1 MSWLFTR
8 FIALL
13 YMKSDQIDYEKRHY
27 LGLRD
32 LLFERYIDCLDKL
45 DSWRAGKIDVACQS
59 KSHKATHRRTMIK
72 LLETHRREISEELVQ
87 LDDKITALAKARD
100 LYTELSE
107 IY

>member
-1 MSWLFTR
+1 
-8 FIALL
+8 
-13 YMKSDQIDYEKRHY
+13 
-27 LGLRD
+27 
-32 LLFERYIDCLDKL
+32 
-45 DSWRAGKIDVACQS
+45 
-59 KSHKATHRRTMIK
+59 MIK